1 LPGSPAEAKICSPRA
16 LDAPALKC
24 LGAKT
29 ASGKDLMRRSVA
41 VAALL
46 AVTAWGSAC
55 KAGQDAKPAA
65 ELKTEDDKTLYA
77 IGLMIGRQVGP
88 LNLTPAELEIVKS
101 GISDQATGKKPQVE
115 LETYGPKV
123 QQFAQT
129 RAKAASQV
137 EKTKSQ
143 TFADDAAKEA
153 GAVKTSSGLVFKT
166 LTPGN
171 GASPAATDTV
181 KVHYKG
187 TLTNGTE
194 FDSSI
199 KRGQPVE
206 FALNQVIPCWTE
218 GVQKMKVGET
228 AKLVCPSEIAYGDQ
242 GRPPTIPGGA
252 TLVFEVQLIDI
263 VKR

>member
-1 LPGSPAEAKICSPRA
+1 MKRC
-16 LDAPALKC
+16 
-24 LGAKT
+24 
-29 ASGKDLMRRSVA
+29 VA
-41 VAALL
+41 VAALI
-46 AVTAWGSAC
+46 AASGWGSAC
-55 KAGQDAKPAA
+55 RAGQEAKPPAG

-77 IGLMIGRQVGP
+77 LGLMVGRSIVP
-88 LNLTPAELEIVKS
+88 LHLTAGELELVKS
-101 GISDQATGKKPQVE
+101 GITDQAMGNKAQVE
-115 LETYGPKV
+115 LETYGPKI
-123 QQFAQT
+123 QQFAQS

-143 TFADDAAKEA
+143 SFSDDAAKEA
-153 GAVKTSSGLVFKT
+153 GAVKTASGLVYKT
-166 LTPGN
+166 MTPGN

-194 FDSSI
+194 FDSSY

-206 FALNQVIPCWTE
+206 FALNQVIACWTE

-228 AKLVCPSEIAYGDQ
+228 ARLVCPSEIAYGDQ

-252 TLVFEVQLIDI
+252 TLVFEIQLIDI
-263 VKR
+263 ARR